1 MEREKLAVRLREGRG
16 SKDARELR
24 AAGDIPGVI
33 YSATS
38 ETTAIAVNARDL
50 RRAVSGPSGIHSLLD
65 VSVGGGKVR
74 TALIKDLQLDPV
86 RDRVIHV
93 DLHEIR
99 MDQPIQTVVALH
111 LEGQPHGV
119 TMGGVLSQPTHEIN
133 IEVLPTQIPEALTVD
148 VSALEIGGT
157 LRLAEV
163 SVPEGVTVLDDLEGT
178 VVAAVTA
185 PIAEE
190 ELEAE
195 PVEGEEGAEPAEGEP
210 EGEAEPESGD
220 SGDE

>member
-24 AAGDIPGVI
+24 AEGDIPGVI

-38 ETTAIAVNARDL
+38 ETTPIAVNARDL
-50 RRAVSGPSGIHSLLD
+50 RKAVSGPSGIHSLLD
-65 VSVGGGKVR
+65 VSVAGGKAR

-99 MDQPIQTVVALH
+99 MDQPIQTVVSLH

-119 TMGGVLSQPTHEIN
+119 TMGGVLNQPTHEVN
-133 IEVLPTQIPEALTVD
+133 IEVLPTQIPESLTVD
-148 VSALEIGGT
+148 ISALEIGGT
-157 LRLAEV
+157 LRLGDV
-163 SVPEGVTVLDDLEGT
+163 PVPEGVTMLDDLEAT

-185 PIAEE
+185 PISEE
-190 ELEAE
+190 ELAGE
-195 PVEGEEGAEPAEGEP
+195 PAEGEEGAEPAEDAA
-210 EGEAEPESGD
+210 EAGSEAAESGD
-220 SGDE
+220 E